1 MPCEGNILPLHP
13 KTFLV
18 PSYPRTLVPS
28 KKKNYIKMNKA
39 VNILFLLIMLCSQG
53 LRAQNV
59 VKGRIMD
66 GAMPGEPLIG
76 ASVQVPGTSS
86 GTVTDIDGN
95 FSFQLPEGKY
105 LIQVSMIGYKTQVI
119 NVKGKQFVEV
129 TLQEDSQLMDEVVVV
144 GYGTMKKR
152 DLSGA
157 VAQIKSDDLMK
168 GGAVDVAHGLQGKIA
183 GVQVQQ
189 SDGSPGAGVSITVRG
204 ANSFTTSSQPLYIV
218 DGVPFGTDPNGTP
231 TSDANGGNNQQT
243 SPLSMINPN
252 DIEKIEVLKDASA
265 TAIYG
270 SRGANGVVIITTKK
284 GQTGKPK
291 VELSMKWTIHHIGK
305 TVKMLDP
312 RTYALYQNEA
322 NQNSRYYEN
331 GTQRDPY
338 RGEWEYPYTGGGFI
352 YTQGKYNPSPD
363 DFLHPGI
370 RTDEYG
376 NTDIVEGAHW
386 QDEIYQTGWQQEYNA
401 SVSGGSDEGWY
412 AFSGSYTDQNGII
425 RNTGYKRYGLSINI
439 SRHITK
445 WLEIGT
451 SSHFTNA
458 TTDFQRTNS
467 ENTGIIRSA
476 LIFPPTVREESDQ
489 TDWLA
494 ANPANYVNGAKDQ
507 LKQIS
512 WFSSSFV
519 EAKIAS
525 WLKIRQNLG
534 LGYNDGHRGT
544 YYNRLTQEGKP
555 PVNGKAGKASN
566 IWKSL
571 TSESLITFDKTFGIH
586 KLNAV
591 GGITFERGIGE
602 NESMTATNFPNDFTK
617 DANMALALDR
627 PTVKS
632 SSTEQSLES
641 FLARVNYTL
650 ADKYLFTAS
659 VRTDGSSAFAEKNKW
674 ATFLS
679 GAFAWRAIDEQFIQ
693 NLNFFSNLKLRLSYG
708 ETGNQAIGA
717 YRTLTVLDAANY
729 PYSGTLESGVSM
741 IDWRGPNNPNL
752 KWETTAQ
759 LNAGID
765 FGWMDNRLQLTIDY
779 YYKKTRDLLQNVT
792 IPQSSGFGQQMVNSG
807 NVTNEGLELTL
818 SYDVLKDAPLTWSLS
833 ANMAF
838 NKNRIGGLDGDQ
850 YATSLWSKA
859 DQVFLQRNGCPIGT
873 LYGYVEDGF
882 YDNIA
887 EVRANKTYAALSDA
901 DALRRVGEIK
911 YRDIDGDGQVNEQD
925 RTIIG
930 DTNPDFTYSLTN
942 NLAWHNF
949 SLSFMLQGSQGND
962 IFNYNLTD
970 ITMSNIGNVT
980 RDAYD
985 HRWTADNATQAR
997 WPKATAGYTRTW
1009 LVSDR
1014 YVEDGSYLKLKYI
1027 TLGYDW
1033 KHPFPWIEKIHFTLT
1048 ANNLFTITHYSWFDP
1063 DVNAGGANAACPG
1076 VDSYSY
1082 PSARSIALGVNFQ
1095 F

>member
-1 MPCEGNILPLHP
+1 MR
-13 KTFLV
+13 KWFFL
-18 PSYPRTLVPS
+18 SLMLLLSSISASAQTTL
-28 KKKNYIKMNKA
+28 
-39 VNILFLLIMLCSQG
+39 
-53 LRAQNV
+53 
-59 VKGRIMD
+59 KGRVLD
-66 GAMPGEPLIG
+66 GAMPGEALIG
-76 ASVQVPGTSS
+76 ASVKVPGTSIV
-86 GTVTDIDGN
+86 TVSDLDGN
-95 FSFQLPEGKY
+95 FSLQLPAGKVVV
-105 LIQVSMIGYKTQVI
+105 QVSMMGYKTQVV
-119 NVKGKQFVEV
+119 NVKGKNFIEV
-129 TLQEDSQLMDEVVVV
+129 TLLEDAKLMDEVVVV

-157 VAQIKSDDLMK
+157 VSQIKADELMK
-168 GGAVDVAHGLQGKIA
+168 GGAIDVAHGLQGKIA

-231 TSDANGGNNQQT
+231 QSDANGGNNQQT

-284 GQTGKPK
+284 GQIGKPK
-291 VELSMKWTIHHIGK
+291 VEAGVKWTIQRIGK
-305 TVKMLDP
+305 QVKMLSP
-312 RTYALYQNEA
+312 YTYARYQNEA
-322 NQNSRYYEN
+322 ASNTRIYEG
-331 GTQRDPY
+331 GTNRDPY
-338 RGEWEYPYTGGGFI
+338 RGEWEYPYTGGSFL
-352 YTQGKYNPSPD
+352 YTSGKYNPSPD
-363 DFLHPGI
+363 DFLKPGK

-376 NTDIVEGAHW
+376 NEDMVEGADW
-386 QDEIYQTGWQQEYNA
+386 QDEIYQTGLQQEYNV
-401 SVSGGSDEGWY
+401 SVSGGDSEGWY
-412 AFSGSYTDQNGII
+412 AFSGNYTKQDGII
-425 RNTGYKRYGLSINI
+425 KNTGYQRYGLSINI
-439 SRHITK
+439 ARHITK

-494 ANPANYVNGAKDQ
+494 ANPVNYVNGAKDQ

-512 WFSSSFV
+512 WFSSSFL
-519 EAKIAS
+519 EAQLLP
-525 WLKIRQNLG
+525 WLKFRQNLG

-544 YYNRLTQEGKP
+544 YYNRLTQEGKS

-571 TSESLITFDKTFGIH
+571 TAESLFTFDKQFGIH

-591 GGITFERGIGE
+591 AGITFERGVGE
-602 NESMTATNFPNDFTK
+602 SESMMATNFPNDLTK

-627 PTVKS
+627 PVISS

-650 ADKYLFTAS
+650 LDKYLFTAS
-659 VRTDGSSAFAEKNKW
+659 IRTDGSSAFAKNNKW

-679 GAFAWRAIDEQFIQ
+679 GAFAWRAIEETFIQ
-693 NLNFFSNLKLRLSYG
+693 DLNFFSNLKFRLSYG

-729 PYSGTLESGVSM
+729 PFNGTLQSGVSM

-759 LNAGID
+759 FNAGID
-765 FGWMDNRLQLTIDY
+765 FGWLDNRLQFTIDY

-818 SYDVLKDAPLTWSLS
+818 SYDVFRDTPVKWSIN

-838 NKNRIGGLDGDQ
+838 NRNRIGGLDGDQ

-882 YDNIA
+882 YDNLA
-887 EVRANKTYAALSDA
+887 EVRSNKMYAALSDA
-901 DALRRVGEIK
+901 EALRHVGEIK
-911 YRDIDGDGQVNEQD
+911 YRDMDGDGQITEKD

-930 DTNPDFTYSLTN
+930 DTNPKFTYSFSS
-942 NLAWHNF
+942 NLSWKQF

-962 IFNYNLTD
+962 ILNYNLTD

-980 RDAYD
+980 QDAYD
-985 HRWTADNATQAR
+985 HRWTPETAASAK

-1009 LVSDR
+1009 LMSDR
-1014 YVEDGSYLKLKYI
+1014 YVENGSYLKMKYL
-1027 TLGYDW
+1027 TLAYDW
-1033 KHPFPWIEKIHFTLT
+1033 KRPARWIENIRFSLT
-1048 ANNLFTITHYSWFDP
+1048 ANNLFTITKYSWFDP
-1063 DVNAGGANAACPG
+1063 DVNAGGTNAACPG

-1082 PSARSIALGVNFQ
+1082 PSARSFSFGVNFV